1 MRTKARTPKR
11 TIVFYSRL
19 TIWLALLFIAGG
31 LSFQSIQ
38 VNLFTQS
45 DVDRAFADAMAEL
58 DGVDGVQV
66 HRSYWVARKAVEG
79 AVRRNGRH
87 YVTLIDGSEVPVSR
101 SYRRNAESAGLI

>member
-1 MRTKARTPKR
+1 MELGAVCLRHGQSSRISCGINGLVTTDAGRFSLLMR
-11 TIVFYSRL
+11 
-19 TIWLALLFIAGG
+19 
-31 LSFQSIQ
+31 
-38 VNLFTQS
+38 
-45 DVDRAFADAMAEL
+45 FADAMAEL